1 MAEMKMGVVESH
13 FADIIWANE
22 PLHSRELVKLC
33 EKELNWNRSTTYTIL
48 RKLCERGI
56 FQNNGGIVS
65 SVLSKNDFYAVQSE
79 QFVDETFEGSLPAF
93 IAAFTQRKGISQQ
106 EAAEIRRMI
115 DAAAGKSIAKAIPA
129 ITISKIRSI
138 IAMKD
143 FAACLLQSILTALG
157 RLCLICITLLLS
169 LIHI

>member
-79 QFVDETFEGSLPAF
+79 QFVPAF

-115 DAAAGKSIAKAIPA
+115 DAAAGKE
-129 ITISKIRSI
+129 
-138 IAMKD
+138 
-143 FAACLLQSILTALG
+143 
-157 RLCLICITLLLS
+157 
-169 LIHI
+169 